1 VIKMSTGYIQTMRDL
16 ENATYGIRG
25 GAGNQLL
32 KAGGIVGGFGGTSA
46 EGIRHD
52 TATLDMQGTAAVGLG
67 DLYGLVYGQ
76 KVWSMLN
83 REVNAFAM
91 VAKRPYTSSGW
102 RILKSRPL
110 GGSAAAFGIGT
121 TAVAANINSADSA
134 TPRADQIGGV
144 EENAKLGDSNGF
156 RPLAPEYTKLF
167 VSPKIIAH
175 MFEFSELGMEMAAI
189 DDGVGD
195 IRAIVRE
202 DMAKHHAEVQNKM
215 LLMPLERYD
224 DGTASDIDRNYT
236 SLMKVVSSSDE
247 LAALG
252 TADRFTTGANDSGVT
267 QLIEATYRVFG
278 NSDRKPTA
286 ADTAYTGNDTF
297 MDAVVNF
304 GDGYAATDARPLT
317 LTLLNSIIRDLRLNG
332 GNPKV
337 MLTGYDTIQHI
348 SDLLQSQ
355 ERFMD
360 ATEIVP
366 THNGV
371 KGVKGSEVGFR
382 VASYYGIPLI
392 PCKDMPQTTYATAN
406 KLSDILV
413 LDTDHLWLSMMKPTQ
428 YFEDGITSGNP
439 FGVGTLGN
447 QGMYRTMGEV
457 CCSFFRGQGKLTNLT
472 SA

>member
-1 VIKMSTGYIQTMRDL
+1 MSNTGYIKTMRDL

-25 GAGNQLL
+25 GAGNSLL
-32 KAGGIVGGFGGTSA
+32 KAGGVIGGFGGTTA

-52 TATLDMQGTAAVGLG
+52 STNLDMQGTAADGL
-67 DLYGLVYGQ
+67 DVYGLLYGQ

-83 REVNAFAM
+83 REVNAFSM
-91 VAKRPYTSSGW
+91 ISKRPYTSSGW
-102 RILKSRPL
+102 RILKARPL
-110 GGSAAAFGIGT
+110 GGSDAKFKTGT
-121 TAVAANINSADSA
+121 TNVTANISSANSK

-144 EENAKLGDSNGF
+144 EENAKLGGANGF
-156 RPLAPEYTKLF
+156 YPLAPEYTKLF

-215 LLMPLERYD
+215 LLMPLTSYD
-224 DGTASDIDRNYT
+224 DGTATDMDRNYT
-236 SLMKVVSSSDE
+236 SLMKVVSSSAE
-247 LAALG
+247 LGALG
-252 TADRFTTGANDSGVT
+252 AADLFDTGASDTHPANLVEGT
-267 QLIEATYRVFG
+267 WRIFG
-278 NSDRKPTA
+278 NGDRKPTA
-286 ADTAYTGNDTF
+286 VDGGVHYTANPSF
-297 MDAVVNF
+297 MDAVVHYGAGY
-304 GDGYAATDARPLT
+304 GDTQSRPLT
-317 LTLLNSIIRDLRLNG
+317 LTLLNNLIRDLRLNG
-332 GNPKV
+332 ANPKV

-392 PCKDMPQTTYATAN
+392 PCKDMPSTVHTNVTSG
-406 KLSDILV
+406 LSDILV

-457 CCSFFRGQGKLTNLT
+457 CCSFFRGQGKLTNVT

>member
-1 VIKMSTGYIQTMRDL
+1 MRDL

-25 GAGNQLL
+25 GAGNALL
-32 KAGGIVGGFGGTSA
+32 KAGGVVGGFGGTTA
-46 EGIRHD
+46 EGVRHD
-52 TATLDMQGTAAVGLG
+52 STTLDMQGSAADGL
-67 DLYGLVYGQ
+67 DVYGLLYGQ

-91 VAKRPYTSSGW
+91 ISKRPYTSSGW
-102 RILKSRPL
+102 RILKARPL
-110 GGSAAAFGIGT
+110 GGSDAKFTTGT
-121 TAVAANINSADSA
+121 QAVTATISSANAKS
-134 TPRADQIGGV
+134 PRADQIGGV
-144 EENAKLGDSNGF
+144 EENAKLGAANGF
-156 RPLAPEYTKLF
+156 YPLAPEYTKLF

-215 LLMPLERYD
+215 LLMPLTAYD

-236 SLMKVVSSSDE
+236 SLLKVVSSSDE
-247 LAALG
+247 LASLG
-252 TADRFTTGANDSGVT
+252 TNNLFTTSADEGGVND
-267 QLIEATYRVFG
+267 LIEPTYRLFG
-278 NSDRKPTA
+278 DTSRKPTA
-286 ADTAYTGNDTF
+286 ADTSYTGNDSF
-297 MDAVVNF
+297 MDAVVHF
-304 GDGYAATDARPLT
+304 GAGYGDTQSRPLT
-317 LTLLNSIIRDLRLNG
+317 LTLLNNLIRDLRLNG
-332 GNPKV
+332 ANPKV

-392 PCKDMPQTTYATAN
+392 PCKDMPATTATATTN
-406 KLSDILV
+406 SLSDILV

-457 CCSFFRGQGKLTNLT
+457 CCSFFRGQGKLTNIT

>member
-1 VIKMSTGYIQTMRDL
+1 MRDL

-25 GAGNQLL
+25 GAGNSLL
-32 KAGGIVGGFGGTSA
+32 KAGGIVGGFGGTTA
-46 EGIRHD
+46 EGVRHD
-52 TATLDMQGTAAVGLG
+52 STTLDMQGTAAAGL
-67 DLYGLVYGQ
+67 DVYGLLYGQ

-91 VAKRPYTSSGW
+91 ISKRPYTSSGW

-110 GGSAAAFGIGT
+110 GGSDAKFNTGNQEV
-121 TAVAANINSADSA
+121 TATISSANAKN
-134 TPRADQIGGV
+134 PRADQIGGV
-144 EENAKLGDSNGF
+144 EENAELGGASGF
-156 RPLAPEYTKLF
+156 HPLAPEYTKLF

-215 LLMPLERYD
+215 LLMPLTAYD
-224 DGTASDIDRNYT
+224 DGTATDIDRNYT

-247 LAALG
+247 LASLG
-252 TADRFTTGANDSGVT
+252 TNNLFNTGANDDANAAT
-267 QLIEATYRVFG
+267 DLIESTYRLFG
-278 NSDRKPTA
+278 DTSRKPTA
-286 ADTAYTGNDTF
+286 ANTSYTGNDSF
-297 MDAVVNF
+297 MDAVVHF
-304 GDGYAATDARPLT
+304 GAGYGDTQSRPLT
-317 LTLLNSIIRDLRLNG
+317 LTLLNNLIRDLRLNG
-332 GNPKV
+332 ANPKV

-371 KGVKGSEVGFR
+371 KGVKGTEVGFR

-392 PCKDMPQTTYATAN
+392 PCKDMPATTATATTN
-406 KLSDILV
+406 SLSDILV

-457 CCSFFRGQGKLTNLT
+457 CCSFFRGQGKLTNIT